1 MSSSSGAIYI
11 IAVGGGTVVTKAN
24 NGLFD
29 KNANGSASQ
38 HWTVE
43 YGEGENI
50 VAFQNAET
58 GQWLHCFAGNGYGKI
73 DTGEKQW
80 WTLEEGPGSPG
91 SYWLKSNDFPN
102 AYLCNAY
109 GAHADGN
116 KVYAWP
122 RELNWTHAL
131 TWHFKDAQAPG
142 FKPKDVKGASQDTEE
157 TSSSDSG
164 AAHDKARDLE
174 ARETNVAEKERKS
187 QDLDAEQKQKR
198 DDLEKREAVL
208 AEKERGASDFAGRE
222 AALAEKEK
230 RLSDLDRRDTALS
243 AREQALAA
251 KEAAVRK
258 QGDQLSNQGKNLAD
272 IDSAASGKSKDDSAA
287 QAAGRK
293 KLEQAERT
301 LAAREAAA
309 AKREELAAAKE
320 KANKAKEV
328 ELEKKL
334 RAAGTGGVDEKELLK
349 AQNENLKLQLLLKD
363 LERRLAKAE
372 TTVGSTTGAIDAARL
387 KRLEDEN
394 ARLKNLV
401 AQQVLKKTSEADKSK
416 ITSNS
421 SRPVA
426 NSSRPVA
433 PATAVAGL
441 PKNSAPSGKPTGSAT
456 NGILTGTSEPVDAAS
471 GTSELSKVR
480 AELART
486 KAELA
491 KAKRAQRAGS
501 ANANGL
507 TDSAPSSKPG
517 IEADN
522 PSSAAVATSVAP
534 AQHRDFPKSKLQPE
548 PTASRPATNG
558 IAVGQTRDLPRSQL
572 QPEQKGVKAAP
583 NGAVAGQHRDS
594 PKGKLQPDAAA
605 PRLTSNG
612 HSTSTAGTGSNRD
625 SPKDKLKPAPVQA
638 DAVPKPGSKV
648 AASKL
653 GMAGQG
659 SAPKSG
665 PTQNLDDHEVDEDD
679 DEEPIHFECGHIAHQ
694 RPRKLRKK
702 LVGMALLGA
711 IAAALVS
718 ANPVARATC
727 TSTFPSSFKVREGS
741 GYFQTTSTFIAHD
754 IILSTASSYY
764 INTTTVH
771 GNPSAPQLVHTYNGV
786 NDLAYIP
793 DTTSGFIFLRDA
805 SQPAFQSIPVVA
817 DLLADCTIDFT
828 LFEAHAA
835 SILQDCGGLIYLATS
850 QHTDCV
856 LVTASLA
863 S

>member
-1 MSSSSGAIYI
+1 MSSSTGAIYI

-29 KNANGSASQ
+29 KNANGSSSQ

-43 YGEGENI
+43 YGESENI

-58 GQWLHCFAGNGYGKI
+58 GQWLRCFAGNGYGKI

-142 FKPKDVKGASQDTEE
+142 FKPKNVKVASQGAEE

-174 ARETNVAEKERKS
+174 ARETNVAEKERNS
-187 QDLDAEQKQKR
+187 QDLDAEQEQKR
-198 DDLEKREAVL
+198 EDLEKREAAV
-208 AEKERGASDFAGRE
+208 AEKERGASDLAGRE
-222 AALAEKEK
+222 AALAEREK
-230 RLSDLDRRDTALS
+230 RLSDVDRRDTALD

-251 KEAAVRK
+251 KEAALKK
-258 QGDQLSNQGKNLAD
+258 QGDQLSNQGKNLVD

-320 KANKAKEV
+320 KANKAKEG

-334 RAAGTGGVDEKELLK
+334 RAAGTGSGDETELLK
-349 AQNENLKLQLLLKD
+349 AQNENLKLQLSLKD
-363 LERRLAKAE
+363 LEQRLAKAE
-372 TTVGSTTGAIDAARL
+372 TAFGSAPGATDVARV

-401 AQQVLKKTSEADKSK
+401 AQQILKKASEADKSK
-416 ITSNS
+416 NAANT

-426 NSSRPVA
+426 NNSRPVA
-433 PATAVAGL
+433 PSHAVAGL
-441 PKNSAPSGKPTGSAT
+441 PKKSAPSGKPSGGVPSGNLNGSAKPSDT
-456 NGILTGTSEPVDAAS
+456 VS
-471 GTSELSKVR
+471 GPSELSQIR

-507 TDSAPSSKPG
+507 TDSAPSSKPAAEVG
-517 IEADN
+517 K
-522 PSSAAVATSVAP
+522 SASAGNAAYAVSP
-534 AQHRDFPKSKLQPE
+534 QHRDFPMSKLQPD
-548 PTASRPATNG
+548 PSTSRPAPDGN
-558 IAVGQTRDLPRSQL
+558 AVGQTRDLSRGQL
-572 QPEQKGVKAAP
+572 QREQKGATPSSNVAAD
-583 NGAVAGQHRDS
+583 GQQHDF
-594 PKGKLQPDAAA
+594 PKSKLRRDAASA
-605 PRLTSNG
+605 RPTSNG
-612 HSTSTAGTGSNRD
+612 PTTSKAGTGSNRD
-625 SPKDKLKPAPVQA
+625 FLKDKLKPAPVKA
-638 DAVPKPGSKV
+638 DAVPKPGSKA

-653 GMAGQG
+653 GMSRQG

-665 PTQNLDDHEVDEDD
+665 PTQDLDDHEEDDDD
-679 DEEPIHFECGHIAHQ
+679 DEEPTYFECGHIAHQ

-702 LVGMALLGA
+702 LVG
-711 IAAALVS
+711 
-718 ANPVARATC
+718 
-727 TSTFPSSFKVREGS
+727 
-741 GYFQTTSTFIAHD
+741 
-754 IILSTASSYY
+754 
-764 INTTTVH
+764 
-771 GNPSAPQLVHTYNGV
+771 
-786 NDLAYIP
+786 
-793 DTTSGFIFLRDA
+793 
-805 SQPAFQSIPVVA
+805 
-817 DLLADCTIDFT
+817 
-828 LFEAHAA
+828 
-835 SILQDCGGLIYLATS
+835 YLYE
-850 QHTDCV
+850 
-856 LVTASLA
+856 
-863 S
+863 

>member
-58 GQWLHCFAGNGYGKI
+58 GQWLRCFAGNGYGKI

-122 RELNWTHAL
+122 REMVKLNWTHAL

-142 FKPKDVKGASQDTEE
+142 FKPKDVKGASQGAEE

-198 DDLEKREAVL
+198 NDLEKREAVL
-208 AEKERGASDFAGRE
+208 AKKERGASDFAGRE
-222 AALAEKEK
+222 AALAEKER
-230 RLSDLDRRDTALS
+230 RLSDIDRRDTALS

-251 KEAAVRK
+251 KEAALKK
-258 QGDQLSNQGKNLAD
+258 QGDQLNNQGKKLAD
-272 IDSAASGKSKDDSAA
+272 IDSAASGKGKDDSSA
-287 QAAGRK
+287 QAAARK

-328 ELEKKL
+328 ELETKL
-334 RAAGTGGVDEKELLK
+334 RAAGAGGGDETELLK
-349 AQNENLKLQLLLKD
+349 AQNENLKLQLSLKD
-363 LERRLAKAE
+363 LEQRLAKAE
-372 TTVGSTTGAIDAARL
+372 ITVGNAPSATDTARV

-401 AQQVLKKTSEADKSK
+401 AQQILKKTSDADKSK
-416 ITSNS
+416 NTANS

-433 PATAVAGL
+433 PAHAVAGL
-441 PKNSAPSGKPTGSAT
+441 PKDSAPSGKPTGGAPS
-456 NGILTGTSEPVDAAS
+456 GILNSSAKPSDAVP
-471 GTSELSKVR
+471 SELSKIR

-486 KAELA
+486 KTELA
-491 KAKRAQRAGS
+491 KAKRAQRAGPAIAS
-501 ANANGL
+501 GI
-507 TDSAPSSKPG
+507 TDPAPSSKPAT
-517 IEADN
+517 EAGN
-522 PSSAAVATSVAP
+522 PSSASAPTSVAP

-572 QPEQKGVKAAP
+572 QPEQKGVEAAST
-583 NGAVAGQHRDS
+583 GAVAGQHLDF
-594 PKGKLQPDAAA
+594 PKGKLQLDAAA
-605 PRLTSNG
+605 ARLTFNG
-612 HSTSTAGTGSNRD
+612 HTTSKAGTGSNRD
-625 SPKDKLKPAPVQA
+625 FPKDKLKPAPVKA
-638 DAVPKPGSKV
+638 DAVPKPGSKA

-653 GMAGQG
+653 GIAGQERV
-659 SAPKSG
+659 PKGG
-665 PTQNLDDHEVDEDD
+665 PTQNLDDHEQDEDN

-702 LVGMALLGA
+702 LVG
-711 IAAALVS
+711 
-718 ANPVARATC
+718 
-727 TSTFPSSFKVREGS
+727 
-741 GYFQTTSTFIAHD
+741 
-754 IILSTASSYY
+754 
-764 INTTTVH
+764 
-771 GNPSAPQLVHTYNGV
+771 
-786 NDLAYIP
+786 
-793 DTTSGFIFLRDA
+793 
-805 SQPAFQSIPVVA
+805 
-817 DLLADCTIDFT
+817 
-828 LFEAHAA
+828 
-835 SILQDCGGLIYLATS
+835 YLYE
-850 QHTDCV
+850 
-856 LVTASLA
+856 
-863 S
+863 